1 QSSLSSS
8 TALRHTFAM
17 AEVEEKAAEEAKEEV
32 QEEKAQAPEEPAEEA
47 PEPEAKPI
55 YLAGRA
61 FANRTELAEHVKKIQ
76 ESHSDADPTKGE
88 LSVEDNLF
96 IFHLLLHHPKAVEK
110 MTKPISHFR
119 YGTYDKFKNKC
130 FISVA
135 ADGSQEGVSAAKSMA
150 VIYPNGSSTAERS
163 AALPGLVAI
172 PPPASM
178 DEKTQ
183 KGQKRSREEKPPPE
197 PRAFEPYEMVRGCVI
212 DIKSLPANVHYH
224 RLKDLLNGCGK

>member
-1 QSSLSSS
+1 MPRISLSEEEGAA
-8 TALRHTFAM
+8 ALSAAGTDIKYLFERHD
-17 AEVEEKAAEEAKEEV
+17 V
-32 QEEKAQAPEEPAEEA
+32 
-47 PEPEAKPI
+47 
-55 YLAGRA
+55 
-61 FANRTELAEHVKKIQ
+61 
-76 ESHSDADPTKGE
+76 
-88 LSVEDNLF
+88 
-96 IFHLLLHHPKAVEK
+96 AVENQK
-110 MTKPISHFR
+110 IFYHTGVTTLEKLSNFAKDKEDLISVLKEHWGLDQERFLDER
-119 YGTYDKFKNKC
+119 VQDKFKNKC

-212 DIKSLPANVHYH
+212 AWAPFCLRKQTATVLRNHFISAKH
-224 RLKDLLNGCGK
+224 REPFVIVR